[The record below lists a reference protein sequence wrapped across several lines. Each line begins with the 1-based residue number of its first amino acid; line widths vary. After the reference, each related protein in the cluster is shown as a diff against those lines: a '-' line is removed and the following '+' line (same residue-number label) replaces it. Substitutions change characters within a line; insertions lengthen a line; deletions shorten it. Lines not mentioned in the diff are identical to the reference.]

1 MTMPGGI
8 RPRLASGFIR
18 DPGMLFLV
26 AVAVLGGGLVLAR
39 GISDGVRLLPDS
51 IDYIAA
57 ARNLVAG
64 EGLGRLPDGQP
75 YDLWPPLYPILL
87 AAGGFFV
94 ADPHDVAAPLNAVVF
109 GLTVFVAGRWL
120 RQRIRSRFLFVWGC
134 LALALALPLTHLAS
148 WAVSEPLFILFALL
162 ALFRAEAHLR
172 DGGRSSLAWAAL
184 FTALACLF
192 RYQGVAVIVAVA
204 MALLLQRGRPPG
216 ERLKRALLYAVPAFI
231 PLGLWFARN
240 GFVFGEA
247 VVNPG
252 RHAGY
257 SPGGILFDLWA
268 LAGKW
273 VALVDSD
280 TWGRVAVAILALAI
294 GAAVCVIRKR
304 RWLDS
309 WRPFAVLGGF
319 TLAFVVLLIAAGLLG
334 NFWRLWERYL
344 SPAYIPLLL
353 MLLLL
358 LDTLWARAAASLPE
372 RIRVPPLARV
382 WGAREWGGWALALA
396 ALVLCLWIGY
406 GAKLNVDDIR
416 RANDPYADPW
426 DYGSAWWEGSRTL
439 QQLVPD
445 ASRQVFSNYY
455 LAVYIHREGFRRYG
469 SLPPRI
475 EKVAEGKRSGD
486 FIVWFHWDGG
496 LDWPYAA
503 ADIRGVAGLE
513 TVFEADDGIILRV
526 NDEAGDDAAD

>member
-1 MTMPGGI
+1 MTMPGGL
-8 RPRLASGFIR
+8 RPRLACGFVR
-18 DPGMLFLV
+18 DPAMLFLV

-39 GISDGVRLLPDS
+39 GAADGVRLLPDS

-75 YDLWPPLYPILL
+75 YDLWPPLYPVLL

-94 ADPHDVAAPLNAVVF
+94 ADPHDVAGPLNAVVF

-120 RQRIRSRFLFVWGC
+120 RQRIRSRFLFAWGC

-148 WAVSEPLFILFALL
+148 WAVSEPPFILFALL

-172 DGGRSSLAWAAL
+172 DGGRSPLAWAVL
-184 FTALACLF
+184 FTALACLT
-192 RYQGVAVIVAVA
+192 RYSGVAVLVAVTA
-204 MALLLQRGRPPG
+204 ALLLQRGRPPG
-216 ERLKRALLYAVPAFI
+216 ERLKRAALYAVPAFI
-231 PLGLWFARN
+231 PLGLWLARN

-268 LAGKW
+268 HAGKW
-273 VALVDSD
+273 AALVDSD
-280 TWGRVAVAILALAI
+280 TWGRAAVAVLALAI
-294 GAAVCVIRKR
+294 CAAVYVIRKR

-319 TLAFVVLLIAAGLLG
+319 TLAFVVLLIASGLLG

-344 SPAYIPLLL
+344 SPVYIPLLL
-353 MLLLL
+353 MSLLLM
-358 LDTLWARAAASLPE
+358 DALWARAAASLPE
-372 RIRVPPLARV
+372 RLRIPPLARV
-382 WGAREWGGWALALA
+382 RGAWAPGGRALALA
-396 ALVLCLWIGY
+396 ALALCLWIGY

-426 DYGSAWWEGSRTL
+426 DYGSGWWEDSRTL
-439 QQLVPD
+439 RQLVPD
-445 ASRQVFSNYY
+445 ASRRAFSNHY
-455 LAVYIHREGFRRYG
+455 LAVYLHREGFAGYG
-469 SLPPRI
+469 ALPPRV
-475 EKVAEGKRSGD
+475 EKVAEGKANGD
-486 FIVWFHWDGG
+486 SIVWFHWDGG
-496 LDWPYAA
+496 MEWPWGA
-503 ADIRGVAGLE
+503 ADLRGVAKLE

-526 NDEAGDDAAD
+526 NDGAGDGAAD

>member
-1 MTMPGGI
+1 MTMPGDI

-148 WAVSEPLFILFALL
+148 WAVSEPAFILFALL

-184 FTALACLF
+184 FTALACLT
-192 RYQGVAVIVAVA
+192 RYPGVTVIVAIVA
-204 MALLLQRGRPPG
+204 ALLLQRGRPAG
-216 ERLKRALLYAVPAFI
+216 ERLRRAALYAVPAFI
-231 PLGLWFARN
+231 PLGLWLVRN
-240 GFVFGEA
+240 GFVFGEV
-247 VVNPG
+247 VVN
-252 RHAGY
+252 RRSVDY

-268 LAGKW
+268 HAGKW
-273 VALVDSD
+273 AALVDSD
-280 TWGRVAVAILALAI
+280 TWGRVAVALLALAI
-294 GAAVCVIRKR
+294 CAAVCVIRKR
-304 RWLDS
+304 RWMAS
-309 WRPFAVLGGF
+309 WRLFAVLGGF
-319 TLAFVVLLIAAGLLG
+319 TLAFIVLHIAAMLLG
-334 NFWRLWERYL
+334 NTWSGVQERHL
-344 SPAYIPLLL
+344 APAYIPLLL
-353 MLLLL
+353 ILLLL
-358 LDTLWARAAASLPE
+358 LDALWARAAARLPE
-372 RIRVPPLARV
+372 RIRIPPLARA
-382 WGAREWGGWALALA
+382 GARERGGWALALA

-416 RANDPYADPW
+416 RANDPYAAPW
-426 DYGSAWWEGSRTL
+426 DYGSAWWEDSRTL
-439 QQLVPD
+439 RQLVPD
-445 ASRQVFSNYY
+445 ASRQVFSNHY
-455 LAVYIHREGFRRYG
+455 LAVYIHREGFRGYG
-469 SLPPRI
+469 ALPPRI
-475 EKVAEGKRSGD
+475 EKVAEGKANGD
-486 FIVWFHWDGG
+486 FIVWFHRDGG

-503 ADIRGVAGLE
+503 ADLRGVAKLE
-513 TVFEADDGIILRV
+513 TVFEADDGIILRI